1 MKNFHSFCEQN
12 SNFSSLYKISQNTKK
27 HSTTD
32 SGYLVMRLTLAS
44 GILCYSLQTVL
55 DRELIIAE
63 VKSKVNSHF
72 NRLFDIKIVSNDE
85 KKKV

>member
-1 MKNFHSFCEQN
+1 MKKFHSFYEQN

-44 GILCYSLQTVL
+44 GILCYSLQTVR
-55 DRELIIAE
+55 DRDLIIAE
-63 VKSKVNSHF
+63 YAKIVNSQI
-72 NRLFDIKIVSNDE
+72 NREFDIKIVSNDE
-85 KKKV
+85 IKKV